1 MMNVICFLVGS
12 IIGGIVGVTTMCLL
26 MVNHLDER
34 RDEDE
39 YL

>member
-1 MMNVICFLVGS
+1 MQVISFIVGAVF
-12 IIGGIVGVTTMCLL
+12 GGIVGVTAMCLL